1 MNPLNSSL
9 ILPSEFENI
18 GIDDAVSIAKTY
30 RDKFASGIRV
40 RANESSFE
48 HLLEIEKETFLEVNQ
63 AIEKYQKKY
72 EENVDLYFICEM
84 ALRYLEKMH
93 ELESEVKQ

>member
-1 MNPLNSSL
+1 MNSLNSSV
-9 ILPSEFENI
+9 ILPSEFKNI

-40 RANESSFE
+40 RADESSFE

-63 AIEKYQKKY
+63 EIEKYQKKY

-84 ALRYLEKMH
+84 ALRYLDMMRND
-93 ELESEVKQ
+93 EVKR